1 MTSLV
6 SVIVPT
12 YNSAGFLKI
21 AIDSVLQQSYSNI
34 EILVIDDGSTDNTEE
49 LMRGYSD
56 SVVYI
61 KQSNQGVSA
70 ARNTGIK
77 QAKGEFIAFLDAD
90 DSWFTDKLTLQI
102 DMLHEHPKC
111 IAVFSNFHIVDAQ
124 NKLLK
129 SNGIAEDYAIFKY
142 RKLNK
147 TDLFQYVDNGI
158 CIGDIFKSLF
168 LGNFINTCSLIIRSE
183 SVKSCGFFNTE
194 LITQEDYDYWLRLS
208 MLGKMIYIDKPLL
221 NRSRHGAQ
229 LTANDKKLQI
239 STDVVSVIEVYADKA
254 KPLIAENIFKERLR
268 GVYKV
273 LALNYLASKRNTSAL
288 TTLKTSLSSAGYS
301 NNTLLLILWS
311 LLPVSIADFIR
322 LNIRN
327 LVRR

>member
-6 SVIVPT
+6 SVIIPT
-12 YNSAGFLKI
+12 YNSADFLKI
-21 AIDSVLQQSYSNI
+21 AIDSVLQQSYSNY

-49 LMRGYSD
+49 LMRGYSEL
-56 SVVYI
+56 VVYI

-90 DSWFTDKLTLQI
+90 DSWFSDKLTLQI
-102 DMLHEHPKC
+102 DMLHKYPEC

-142 RKLNK
+142 KKLNK
-147 TDLFQYVDNGI
+147 TDLFQHVDNGI
-158 CIGDIFKSLF
+158 CTGDIFKSLF
-168 LGNFINTCSLIIRSE
+168 LGNFINTCSLVIRSE
-183 SVKSCGFFNTE
+183 SVKKCGFFNTK

-208 MLGKMIYIDKPLL
+208 MLGKMIYVDKPLL

-239 STDVVSVIEVYADKA
+239 STDVASVIEVYAEKA
-254 KPLIAENIFKERLR
+254 KLLIEEKVYKERLR

-273 LALNYLASKRNTSAL
+273 LALNYLASKSNMNAL
-288 TTLKTSLSSAGYS
+288 RILKTSLVSAGYS
-301 NNTLLLILWS
+301 NNTVLLIFWS
-311 LLPVSIADFIR
+311 LLPVSIAEFIR
-322 LNIRN
+322 LKI
-327 LVRR
+327 LK